1 MSKVRV
7 VRPEGTDSSRL
18 FAIAFIRYFM
28 RCCRRKM
35 ALFEGDLELALI
47 AEAVAISSVDA
58 LLREPSFKAEFRSL
72 SAVVGAERQRGVNG
86 LSVAEATGLPRET
99 VRRKL
104 RRLVDLGIVEK
115 RGNADFILRP
125 GVIQGA
131 DYGSLFADLET
142 ETQRFFSECFDEGV
156 LTIVDPT
163 NES

>member
-7 VRPEGTDSSRL
+7 IRPAATDNSRL
-18 FAIAFIRYFM
+18 FAIAFIRFFM

-35 ALFEGDLELALI
+35 ELFEGDLELALI

-58 LLREPSFKAEFRSL
+58 LLREPTFKDEFRSL
-72 SAVVGAERQRGVNG
+72 SAVVGADRQRGVNG

-104 RRLVDLGIVEK
+104 RRLIELGIVEK
-115 RGNADFILRP
+115 RGTADFILRP
-125 GVIQGA
+125 GVIQGE
-131 DYGSLFADLET
+131 DYGNLFADLEA
-142 ETQRFFSECFDEGV
+142 ETQRFVSECFDEGV
-156 LTIVDPT
+156 LTIGDPT